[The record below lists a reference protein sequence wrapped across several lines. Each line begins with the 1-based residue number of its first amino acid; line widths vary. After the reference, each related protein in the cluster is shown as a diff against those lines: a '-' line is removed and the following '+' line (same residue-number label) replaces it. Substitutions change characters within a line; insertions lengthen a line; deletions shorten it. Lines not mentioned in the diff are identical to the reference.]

1 VDKLVSTIAGLSKVK
16 TQTTRSTV
24 EVMNMAIES
33 RLKHLK
39 KAKKYKSFVKFWL
52 FSYIESREDREAPF
66 LVLFYLQL
74 KLLYFIY

>member
-1 VDKLVSTIAGLSKVK
+1 MDKLVSTIAGLSKVK

-39 KAKKYKSFVKFWL
+39 KAKKYKSFVKF
-52 FSYIESREDREAPF
+52 
-66 LVLFYLQL
+66 
-74 KLLYFIY
+74 